1 MNIKGNLMYRLLKI
15 YSIALIL
22 IITLFA
28 IGVSLVVGIEKKN
41 RAERLSQSALTRMT
55 YFVEEKQRKVNELAN
70 NIAESEQYYQGLT
83 SYFSMNDAEYL
94 AYTLKN
100 NYSSSNFTNLIEQ
113 ITLTDKDI
121 DFIAVDTQFSKE
133 QYLSDAKSLYG
144 RKVSKI
150 PKKDT
155 LLLGASIKP
164 AGWNFIGNVYIGINR
179 APIDEMLHQLSN
191 EFTSDIFLISDR
203 HQLVYSNSEDEELK
217 EKVNVFLKKGEAF
230 NIESVKK
237 DYFVEEAYITNE
249 RYHLIS
255 FVDKDKVS
263 DNSRLF
269 FILMALTSLLIDLI
283 LLFLLYRL
291 FNGYVFQVNDILE
304 SIKKVSEGDRTVR
317 ITEETKKSELKDI
330 SAGINDMMDNL
341 NQFIRDN
348 YELEIKQKEA
358 DFKALQAQINPHF
371 MYNTLEYIRMS
382 ALSEGMEDLSE
393 VVFAFGSILRNNIS
407 KSKLIT
413 LEDELKFLE
422 QYVYLY
428 QMRYPRNIGYSF
440 QIEDTLRQ
448 IEIPKFSL
456 QPLIENYFAH
466 GIDFRRINNA
476 ISVSVYQED
485 GVLKISIADNGKGMS
500 PELMKQL
507 NNYLINE
514 KEFETDSIG
523 IKNVNERLKI
533 IFDSRYQMS
542 FKETNYGG
550 VTVLISIVLE

>member
-1 MNIKGNLMYRLLKI
+1 MYRLLKI

-28 IGVSLVVGIEKKN
+28 VGVSLVVGIEKKN
-41 RAERLSQSALTRMT
+41 RAERLSHNALTRMT

-70 NIAESEQYYQGLT
+70 SIAESEQYYQGLT

-100 NYSSSNFTNLIEQ
+100 NYASSNFTNIIEQ
-113 ITLTDKDI
+113 VSLVDKDI

-133 QYLSDAKSLYG
+133 RYLSDSKSLYG
-144 RKVSKI
+144 RKVDKF
-150 PKKDT
+150 PKGDK
-155 LLLGASIKP
+155 LLLDASIKP

-179 APIDEMLHQLSN
+179 EPIDEMLQQLSS

-203 HQLVYSNSEDEELK
+203 HQLVYSNSEDIELQ
-217 EKVNVFLKKGEAF
+217 EQINSLLKKGEDVSMQPF
-230 NIESVKK
+230 TKQ
-237 DYFVEEAYITNE
+237 YFVTEAVITNE
-249 RYHLIS
+249 HYHLMS
-255 FVDKDKVS
+255 FVSKEKVS
-263 DNSRLF
+263 ENSRAF
-269 FILMALTSLLIDLI
+269 FTIMALTSLIIDAI
-283 LLFLLYRL
+283 LLLLLYRL

-304 SIKKVSEGDRTVR
+304 SIKKVSEGDRR
-317 ITEETKKSELKDI
+317 IKITEENKKSELKDI
-330 SAGINDMMDNL
+330 SVGINEMMDNL

-358 DFKALQAQINPHF
+358 DFRALQAQINPHF

-382 ALSEGMEDLSE
+382 ALSEGMEELSE

-428 QMRYPRNIGYSF
+428 QMRYPKNIGYSF
-440 QIEDTLRQ
+440 QIEEPLRQ

-476 ISVSVYQED
+476 ISVSVYKENKE
-485 GVLKISIADNGKGMS
+485 LKIVIADNGKGMDQD
-500 PELMKQL
+500 LMLKINQ
-507 NNYLINE
+507 YLIND

-533 IFDSRYQMS
+533 IFGTNYQMT
-542 FKETNYGG
+542 FKETIYGG
-550 VTVLISIVLE
+550 VTVIISIVLDEE